1 MDHCLRVREV
11 LAEVAQLPRQLVH
24 HLLENH
30 RVHVLAEHVE
40 QEPVADVGLFHD
52 CVDDLATDE
61 PEADVEEVG
70 AHLGTQDDDQAVQD
84 HQQGQQ
90 S

>member
-1 MDHCLRVREV
+1 M
-11 LAEVAQLPRQLVH
+11 AQLSGQLVH
-24 HLLENH
+24 HLLEDH
-30 RVHVLAEHVE
+30 RIHILAEHVE
-40 QEPVADVGLFHD
+40 QKPVTDVGLFHD

-61 PEADVEEVG
+61 SEADVEEVG
-70 AHLGTQDDDQAVQD
+70 AHLRTQDDDQAVQD